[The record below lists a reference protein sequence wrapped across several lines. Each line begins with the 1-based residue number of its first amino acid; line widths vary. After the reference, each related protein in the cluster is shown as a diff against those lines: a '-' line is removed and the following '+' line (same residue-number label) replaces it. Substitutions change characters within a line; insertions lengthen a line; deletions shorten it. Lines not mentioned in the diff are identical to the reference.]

1 MKHKPEKEISDLNSD
16 NNIRIII
23 ENSDL
28 KQIYQELKTKNFTLN
43 MISREIGVDIK
54 GPLYRNYSISKACYQ
69 KLVDLVGREIRHNI
83 RGLNLKDVRGLNR
96 IQVEHSVLKNVVDD
110 LNRRGYSLN
119 NISMKIGTQI
129 GHALRIGYSINEASF
144 NKLEHLYGK
153 EIPHCIKDVKKKIDF
168 PINLKKNGDL
178 AEMIGIILG
187 DGHLHKKGELK
198 YKDSVLCISLNR
210 IDEKEYVDYVK
221 DLMYNIF
228 KINPELKPRKGSK
241 GIDLKLYGNG
251 LIDTLVSKGLQT
263 GDKIQNQVHVPLW
276 INKEQNWIRNNCE
289 VWNLKYRPLVI
300 RCLKGLVDTDGSI
313 YVVTRDKTININ
325 FRNGSLPL
333 VKDFRELCISLEIKI
348 GDISKTEKL
357 SKKSGKKQNAYMVQ
371 IQAKEQV
378 RKFIELIKP
387 EKWKI
392 KMKIIEEKLKKLGTT
407 IEEALTIKHN
417 L

>member
-1 MKHKPEKEISDLNSD
+1 
-16 NNIRIII
+16 
-23 ENSDL
+23 
-28 KQIYQELKTKNFTLN
+28 

-54 GPLYRNYSISKACYQ
+54 GPLYRDYSISKACYQ

-110 LNRRGYSLN
+110 LNRRDYSLN

-129 GHALRIGYSINEASF
+129 GHALRLGYSINEASF

-178 AEMIGIILG
+178 AEMIGVILG

-198 YKDSVLCISLNR
+198 YKDSALSISLNR
-210 IDEKEYVDYVK
+210 VEEGEYVNYMK
-221 DLMYNIF
+221 DFMQKMF
-228 KINPELKPRKGSK
+228 KITPKLFPRKGSK
-241 GIDLKLYGNG
+241 GIDLKLHGDG
-251 LIDTLVSKGLQT
+251 LIDTLEAKGLMT
-263 GDKIQNQVHVPLW
+263 GNKVKNQVRVPEW
-276 INKEQNWIRNNCE
+276 INKDQNWIRNNCE

-313 YVVTRDKTININ
+313 YVVTREKTININ
-325 FRNGSLPL
+325 FRNGSEPL
-333 VKDFRELCISLEIKI
+333 VQDFKDMCNSLGIRTGKVSMNISTKNGKQYKGYQVHIYSKEHIK
-348 GDISKTEKL
+348 
-357 SKKSGKKQNAYMVQ
+357 N
-371 IQAKEQV
+371 
-378 RKFIELIKP
+378 FIEIIKP

-392 KMKIIEEKLKKLGTT
+392 KMKIIEERLKEVGTT
-407 IEEALTIKHN
+407 IEEALTRKN
-417 L
+417 

>member
-54 GPLYRNYSISKACYQ
+54 GPLYRDYSISKACYQ

-110 LNRRGYSLN
+110 LNRRDYSLN

-129 GHALRIGYSINEASF
+129 GHALRLGYSINEASF

-178 AEMIGIILG
+178 AEMIGVILG

-198 YKDSVLCISLNR
+198 YKDSALSISLNR
-210 IDEKEYVDYVK
+210 VEEGEYVNYMK
-221 DLMYNIF
+221 DFMQKMF
-228 KINPELKPRKGSK
+228 KITPKLFPRKGSK
-241 GIDLKLYGNG
+241 GIDLKLHGDG
-251 LIDTLVSKGLQT
+251 LIDTLEAKGLMT
-263 GDKIQNQVHVPLW
+263 GNKVKNQVRVPEW
-276 INKEQNWIRNNCE
+276 INKDQNWIRNNCE

-313 YVVTRDKTININ
+313 YVVTREKTININ
-325 FRNGSLPL
+325 FRNGSEPL
-333 VKDFRELCISLEIKI
+333 VQDFKDMCNSLGIRTGKVSMNISTKNGKQYKGYQVHIYSKEHIK
-348 GDISKTEKL
+348 
-357 SKKSGKKQNAYMVQ
+357 N
-371 IQAKEQV
+371 
-378 RKFIELIKP
+378 FIEIIKP

-392 KMKIIEEKLKKLGTT
+392 KMKIIEERLKEVDTT
-407 IEEALTIKHN
+407 IEEALTRKN
-417 L
+417 